1 MDPKITGSCSCN
13 SKVNFW
19 LLPYSWHPRAIL
31 VLLESRARV
40 RFFFGARA
48 CVLDSF
54 FGARGALVRLCMMR
68 YGETTLLHGSR
79 DAMPNNKRTYSITT
93 HEIVAKRSDNYVTRA
108 STGETV
114 TRQGYTADMHDDLKI
129 SYALPQ
135 SQKYLELRDVLSR
148 EVHQP
153 PETRPAWSIITCISG
168 LCAKEMIVYELG
180 DRNAEFISRS
190 VATNNHDPPARCTRH
205 RTRARARVTVRDVD
219 NTDDEYTPSES
230 SDDDEEE
237 DAPTPKR
244 ARGAAATA
252 PKRACDDDEEE
263 DAPVPKRARGAA
275 AAAPCVVAR
284 DVATN
289 TIAGIVYTVLLK
301 SVNKRYYYTGA
312 TEWNDRRLLAARLDS
327 HISDRLSS
335 SSRLWPDTEHFSIT
349 VTDFFS
355 VQKEPGEDPCVTL
368 ASAENKRTV
377 ALMNEHGFASVR
389 GGVFCSTPFGRSLL
403 PEQAAMAQSM
413 LNLRYGSTEPFG
425 RQRH

>member
-1 MDPKITGSCSCN
+1 MER
-13 SKVNFW
+13 
-19 LLPYSWHPRAIL
+19 H
-31 VLLESRARV
+31 
-40 RFFFGARA
+40 
-48 CVLDSF
+48 
-54 FGARGALVRLCMMR
+54 
-68 YGETTLLHGSR
+68 GETTLLHGSR
-79 DAMPNNKRTYSITT
+79 DAMPNNKRTYSIST
-93 HEIVAKRSDNYVTRA
+93 HEIVAKRSDNYVTCA
-108 STGETV
+108 STGEAV
-114 TRQGYTADMHDDLKI
+114 TRQAYTADMQDDLKI

-135 SQKYLELRDVLSR
+135 SQKYRELRDVLSR
-148 EVHQP
+148 EVRQP
-153 PETRPAWSIITCISG
+153 AETRPAWSMITCIPG

-190 VATNNHDPPARCTRH
+190 AATKNYDPPARCTRR
-205 RTRARARVTVRDVD
+205 RTRARARVEVRDVD
-219 NTDDEYTPSES
+219 NTDDDYTPSGS
-230 SDDDEEE
+230 SDDDDEEE
-237 DAPTPKR
+237 DAAPVCKR
-244 ARGAAATA
+244 ARG
-252 PKRACDDDEEE
+252 
-263 DAPVPKRARGAA
+263 GQA
-275 AAAPCVVAR
+275 AAAPCAVAR

-355 VQKEPGEDPCVTL
+355 VQKEQGEDPCVTL

-389 GGVFCSTPFGRSLL
+389 GGVFCSTPFGRALL

-425 RQRH
+425 RQRY